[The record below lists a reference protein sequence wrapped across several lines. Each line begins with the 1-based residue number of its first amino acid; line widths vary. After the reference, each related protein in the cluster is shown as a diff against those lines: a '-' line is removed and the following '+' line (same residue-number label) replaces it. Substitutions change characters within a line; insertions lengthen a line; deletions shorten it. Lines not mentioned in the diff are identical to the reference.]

1 MYFFWGC
8 DLVCGGQEREE
19 NVVETKIPY
28 KIYLEEHEMPKQWYN
43 VRADM
48 KKKPAPI
55 LNPVTL
61 NPVTV
66 EELSAIFCE
75 ELAKQELDENTAY
88 FDIPEEIRN
97 FYKMYRPSPL
107 VRAYCLE
114 EKLGTP
120 AHIYYKFEGNNTS
133 GSHKLN
139 SAIAQAYYAKKQG
152 LKGVTTETG
161 AGQWGT
167 ALSMACSYFD
177 MDCQVYMVKCSYEQK
192 PFRREVMRTYGA
204 QVTPSPSM
212 TTNIGRKINEEF
224 PGTTGS
230 LGCAISEAVEAAQSQ
245 DGYRYVLGS
254 VLTQVLLHQS
264 IIGLETKAA
273 LDKYGVKADMIIG
286 CAGGGSNLGGLIS
299 PFAGE
304 MLRGEGDYKLIA
316 VEPSSCPSLTR
327 GKYAYDYCD
336 TGKVCPLQKM
346 YTLGS
351 GYIPSASH
359 AGGLR
364 YHGMSSVVSELYD
377 QGLMEAR
384 SVKQTDVFQAAVD
397 FARVEGILPAPES
410 SHAIK
415 VAIDEA
421 LKCKETGEAKNIVF
435 GLTGTGYFDM
445 YAYQKHNDGI
455 MEDYIPTDEEIAKAL
470 AKLPK
475 VDM

>member
-1 MYFFWGC
+1 MS
-8 DLVCGGQEREE
+8 QKE
-19 NVVETKIPY
+19 IPY
-28 KIYLEEHEMPKQWYN
+28 KIYLEEHEMPQSWYN

-48 KKKPAPI
+48 KKKPAPL
-55 LNPVTL
+55 LNPGTL
-61 NPVTV
+61 EPMKF
-66 EELSAIFCE
+66 EELQPVFCD
-75 ELAKQELDENTAY
+75 ELVRQELDDETP
-88 FDIPEEIRN
+88 FIEIPEEIRN

-114 EKLGTP
+114 KKLDTP
-120 AHIYYKFEGNNTS
+120 AKIYYKFEGNNTS

-177 MDCQVYMVKCSYEQK
+177 LDCKVYMVKVSYEQK

-204 QVTPSPSM
+204 SVTPSPSE
-212 TTNIGRKINEEF
+212 TTAIGRKILQDH

-230 LGCAISEAVEAAQSQ
+230 LGCAISEAVEVATGTE
-245 DGYRYVLGS
+245 GYRYVLGS
-254 VLTQVLLHQS
+254 VLNQVLLHQS
-264 IIGLETKAA
+264 VIGLEAKAA
-273 LDKYGVKADMIIG
+273 MDKYGIKPDMIIG
-286 CAGGGSNLGGLIS
+286 CAGGGSNLGGLIA
-299 PFAGE
+299 PFMGE
-304 MLRGEGDYKLIA
+304 KLRGEADYQIIA
-316 VEPSSCPSLTR
+316 VEPASCPSFTR
-327 GKYAYDYCD
+327 GKYAYDFCD
-336 TGKVCPLQKM
+336 TGMVCPLAKM

-351 GYIPSASH
+351 GFIPSPNH

-364 YHGMSSVVSELYD
+364 YHGMSSTLSELYD

-384 SVKQTDVFQAAVD
+384 SVEQTEVFKAAEQ

-410 SHAIK
+410 SHAIR

-421 LKCKETGEAKNIVF
+421 LKCKETGEEKTILF

-445 YAYQKHNDGI
+445 VAYEKFHNGE
-455 MEDYIPTDEEIAKAL
+455 MSDYIPTDEDLQVGFDGI
-470 AKLPK
+470 PK
-475 VDM
+475 IPGVQ